1 MTDTA
6 ARTAVGALPRPG
18 ALVGREAEFDALREL
33 LADDTVPVITIT
45 GPVGVGKSRLA
56 AEVTHRALDDADT
69 VVVAVP
75 LTGVTDSGLAAD
87 ALISALSEAPQYA
100 ASPAA
105 ALWRRAGG
113 QRAVLVLDDADEVEA
128 LAELVVDLRDSYPAL
143 TVLATRVRPLRVPG
157 ERVVAIK
164 PFPAPDSDGDGP
176 AVALFAA
183 RAAAADA
190 SFVLDAGSRASVA
203 AICRTLGGLPLAIEV
218 AAARVAAVPP
228 AVMARQLER
237 STALLHQRDTLGV
250 ADRHRSIDAALDWS
264 TSLLSPPAAALMT
277 QLAVFEGEFALAA
290 AQQVTEPRLGEPE
303 LLDLVS
309 ELVDSHLVDLLVD
322 SGNHELLRL
331 DPLVRRHGKRLLAES
346 GVEDRVRD
354 AHAVYW
360 STQCTLDPSTA
371 SRSWPDVLA
380 ALDRRISTGHQDSA
394 LQLAAIAAPDLALS
408 PGAEAT
414 LLPLVE
420 TVLNDGSVSDEALV
434 ARTLMWATVHSPA
447 DDMSTAAYG
456 AWTARRLRQSIA
468 LARSSG
474 DDAALLEALELV
486 VSTLGVTFDLEGA
499 VASAHEGHAL
509 ASRLGNEAALARFE
523 VYVAMTQSLHGD
535 IAAQA
540 RSARSAY
547 ERASRVGDSEA
558 IIHSALMLRALPPE
572 ERGPIPLIELDE
584 LLQRAEGLQQ
594 PMMVM
599 HVLAPMAMEALAA
612 RDQASA
618 LSAIGRMLLIAEGV
632 ERTWPVAAL
641 APLILL
647 VPVTMARGSFDDT
660 VRVRESIAELEP
672 LLPQILPSL
681 APTYLA
687 MVGPLRGLV
696 PPEQYDALAAEVRG
710 LTLGQAN
717 RRAQAIV
724 RGYLP
729 ASEPPPHERARP
741 SVPAG
746 EHLTPRELDV
756 LERLVAGGTNRDI
769 AETLGMTPKTV
780 MHHTVAIYRKLGVR
794 GRAEAV
800 SWALRSGTVVPRTLS
815 DPRSTN

>member
-1 MTDTA
+1 MTDTV
-6 ARTAVGALPRPG
+6 ARPVSGVLSRPG
-18 ALVGREAEFDALREL
+18 PLVGRAAELDALREL
-33 LADDTVPVITIT
+33 LADDAVHVITIT
-45 GPVGVGKSRLA
+45 GPVGVGKSRLV

-87 ALISALSEAPQYA
+87 ALISALSEAPQYG
-100 ASPAA
+100 ASPAT

-157 ERVVAIK
+157 ERVVAVK
-164 PFPAPDSDGDGP
+164 PFPAPDPDGDGP
-176 AVALFAA
+176 AVSLFAA

-190 SFVLDAGSRASVA
+190 SFVLDAGTRTSVA

-218 AAARVAAVPP
+218 AAARVASVPP
-228 AVMARQLER
+228 AMMARQLER
-237 STALLHQRDTLGV
+237 SSALLHQRDTLGV

-264 TSLLSPPAAALMT
+264 MSLLSPPAAALMT
-277 QLAVFEGEFALAA
+277 RLAVFEGGFPLAA
-290 AQQVTEPRLGEPE
+290 AQQVTEPRLGELE

-309 ELVDSHLVDLLVD
+309 ELVDSHLVDLLVE
-322 SGNHELLRL
+322 SANHELLRL

-354 AHAVYW
+354 AHAAYW

-394 LQLAAIAAPDLALS
+394 LQLAAIAAPDLTLS
-408 PGAEAT
+408 PGAQAT

-420 TVLNDGSVSDEALV
+420 SVLNDGSVSDDALV

-447 DDMSTAAYG
+447 DDMGTAAYG

-523 VYVAMTQSLHGD
+523 VYVAMTHSLRGD
-535 IAAQA
+535 TAAQA

-547 ERASRVGDSEA
+547 ERASRVRDSEA

-572 ERGPIPLIELDE
+572 ERGPIPLLELDE

-599 HVLAPMAMEALAA
+599 HVLAPMAMAALAA
-612 RDQASA
+612 QDQASA

-672 LLPQILPSL
+672 MLPQILPSL
-681 APTYLA
+681 AQTYLA
-687 MVGPLRGLV
+687 MVEPLRGLV
-696 PPEQYDALAAEVRG
+696 PPEQYDALASEVRG

-729 ASEPPPHERARP
+729 TTGPDPHVLPRP
-741 SVPAG
+741 GVPAG

-756 LERLVAGGTNRDI
+756 LERLVAGGTNRDV

-800 SWALRSGTVVPRTLS
+800 SWALRSGTVVPPTLS
-815 DPRSTN
+815 DPRSTT